1 MSHPRLVASRDPSIP
16 VYGSEAGHL
25 AETRDRV
32 PLPRRRQPSG
42 HYPSPRR
49 SAVCYCRCKQRR
61 GSMITAVGRAH
72 GREPVPV
79 VVNQVFGRFLPAD
92 RRLNPTALAWIVVV
106 IAAIG
111 MLAVQSSIAAGVYDA
126 PVALAFGLTVIHAG
140 TMPLSML
147 RPLFG
152 AILS

>member
-1 MSHPRLVASRDPSIP
+1 M
-16 VYGSEAGHL
+16 
-25 AETRDRV
+25 
-32 PLPRRRQPSG
+32 
-42 HYPSPRR
+42 
-49 SAVCYCRCKQRR
+49 
-61 GSMITAVGRAH
+61 
-72 GREPVPV
+72 

-140 TMPLSML
+140 TKIG
-147 RPLFG
+147 R
-152 AILS
+152 AHV